1 MTDALL
7 EVSDLAVHF
16 NAKAG
21 ARGGSGVV
29 KAVDGLDFSIGHGET
44 VGVVGESGCGKSTT
58 GLAIQGLVKATSGS
72 IMLDGVD
79 LTKLK
84 SRQVRAARR
93 RTQMVFQDPTSSLNM
108 RMTVG
113 QIVAEPLLVHET
125 LPKAQHRERVAE
137 LLGLVGMPESALD
150 RYPHEFSGGQRQ
162 RIGIA
167 RALAVEPDLIIC
179 DEPTAALDVS
189 IRAQVLNLF
198 RELQRKRDL
207 SYLFIS
213 HDLSAVHHISDRIL
227 VMYLGRPMELAS
239 RDTVYNDPQHPYT
252 VALMSAVPIPDPDV
266 ERNRKHVLLQG
277 DVPSPLNPPSGCVFR
292 TRCPLAQDVC
302 ATEKPEF
309 RDVGT
314 NGEKHM
320 VACHFA
326 QPGMADLVAAKA
338 AQ

>member
-1 MTDALL
+1 MADALL
-7 EVSDLAVHF
+7 EVRDLSVHF

-21 ARGGSGVV
+21 ARGGRGVV
-29 KAVDGLDFSIGHGET
+29 KAVDGLDFTIGHGET

-72 IMLDGVD
+72 IMLGGVD

-84 SRQVRAARR
+84 AKQVRAARR

-125 LPKAQHRERVAE
+125 APKSEHRTRVTE
-137 LLGLVGMPESALD
+137 LLGLVGMPESAVD

-198 RELQRKRDL
+198 RDLQRKRDL

-213 HDLSAVHHISDRIL
+213 HDLSAVHHISDRIM

-252 VALMSAVPIPDPDV
+252 VALMSAVPVPDPDI
-266 ERNRKHVLLQG
+266 ERNRKHVLLTG
-277 DVPSPLNPPSGCVFR
+277 DVPSPLDPPSGCVFR

-302 ATEKPEF
+302 AVEVPAW
-309 RDVGT
+309 RNVGT
-314 NGEKHM
+314 DGDEHL

-326 QPGMADLVAAKA
+326 QPGMAELVAGKA

>member
-1 MTDALL
+1 MADTLL
-7 EVSDLAVHF
+7 EVRDLSVHF
-16 NAKAG
+16 KAKAG
-21 ARGGSGVV
+21 ARGGRGVV
-29 KAVDGLDFSIGHGET
+29 KAVDGLDFTIGYGET
-44 VGVVGESGCGKSTT
+44 LGVVGESGCGKSTT

-72 IMLDGVD
+72 IMLEGQD
-79 LTKLK
+79 LTTLK
-84 SRQVRAARR
+84 ANQVRAARR

-113 QIVAEPLLVHET
+113 QIVAEPLLVHDTVPRSE
-125 LPKAQHRERVAE
+125 HRARAAE

-162 RIGIA
+162 RVGIA

-198 RELQRKRDL
+198 RELQRARDL

-252 VALMSAVPIPDPDV
+252 VALMSAVPVPDPDI
-266 ERNRKHVLLQG
+266 ERNREHILLQG

-302 ATEKPEF
+302 AAEVPAW
-309 RDVGT
+309 RDIGT
-314 NGEKHM
+314 DGEEHM

-326 QPGMADLVAAKA
+326 QPGMAELVAGQA
-338 AQ
+338 AR